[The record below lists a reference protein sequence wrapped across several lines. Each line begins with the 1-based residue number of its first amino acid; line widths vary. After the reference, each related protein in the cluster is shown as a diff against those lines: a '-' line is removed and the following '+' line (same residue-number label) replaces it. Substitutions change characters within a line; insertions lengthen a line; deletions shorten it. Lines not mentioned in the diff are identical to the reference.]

1 MGTPSSTPPNS
12 LPECILVSQGNKPL
26 QGLLGKCFWGGAHD
40 AFCLWCFWGAPVPKP
55 PSEVWQHIPLELLL
69 CFSHLCCRWSQGIFQ
84 VPSLPDHATILTPIF
99 FFQAALS
106 PFPAFSNEDSSV
118 PRQDTRA
125 GFHFGADKGEEETRI
140 MKMVFVPAG
149 INRNFLNQIGTCSR

>member
-99 FFQAALS
+99 FSRQRS
-106 PFPAFSNEDSSV
+106 PHFLPSL
-118 PRQDTRA
+118 TRTA
-125 GFHFGADKGEEETRI
+125 PCLVRI
-140 MKMVFVPAG
+140 QEQVFTLGPTKARRKPG
-149 INRNFLNQIGTCSR
+149 